1 MRTLVFS
8 ALVSIASCLAG
19 CGAGFTVQQP
29 TDFVSLDDGSTHARG
44 YALRATSADGVV
56 MGVRALENDRHGSAD
71 FWVEAIRN
79 RLRRDQGYALVSEA
93 DVTAATGER
102 GHQMRFGHDD
112 GGHPYV
118 YWVTVFVT
126 HDRIF
131 VVEAGGRRDRFEPAT
146 GEIET
151 ALSSFRID

>member
-1 MRTLVFS
+1 MRTLSIAV
-8 ALVSIASCLAG
+8 LVSCLTG

-29 TDFVSLDDGSTHARG
+29 GDFVSLDDASTHARG

-56 MGVRALENDRHGSAD
+56 MGVRTLDNDRHGSAD

-79 RLRRDQGYALVSEA
+79 RLRRDQGYALLSEA
-93 DVTAATGER
+93 DITAASGET

-112 GGHPYV
+112 GGRPYT
-118 YWVTVFVT
+118 YWVSVFVT

-151 ALSSFRID
+151 ALATFRID

>member
-1 MRTLVFS
+1 MRFGL
-8 ALVSIASCLAG
+8 ALALFMLAG
-19 CGAGFTVQQP
+19 CNAGFHVQAP
-29 TDFVSLDDGSTHARG
+29 TDFVSLDDAITHGRG

-56 MGVRALENDRHGSAD
+56 MGVRTLNNDRHGSTD

-79 RLRRDQGYALVSEA
+79 RLRRDQGYALVSES
-93 DVTAATGER
+93 DVHAATGQD

-112 GGHPYV
+112 GGHPYT

-146 GEIET
+146 GAVET
-151 ALSSFRID
+151 SIGTFAID

>member
-1 MRTLVFS
+1 MRALALTL
-8 ALVSIASCLAG
+8 ALTLAG
-19 CGAGFTVQQP
+19 CGSGFTVHAP
-29 TDFVSLDDGSTHARG
+29 DDFVSLDDSSTHARG

-56 MGVRALENDRHGSAD
+56 MGVRTLENDRHGSSD

-79 RLRRDQGYALVSEA
+79 RLRRDQGYALTSEA
-93 DVTAATGER
+93 DVSAASGEH

-112 GGHPYV
+112 AGRPYV

-126 HDRIF
+126 HDHIF

-146 GEIET
+146 SQVEASLAT
-151 ALSSFRID
+151 FRID

>member
-1 MRTLVFS
+1 MIRVTLFV
-8 ALVSIASCLAG
+8 LLLAG
-19 CGAGFTVQQP
+19 CGAGFTVDAP
-29 TDFVSLDDGSTHARG
+29 RDFVSLDDASSHYRG

-56 MGVRALENDRHGSAD
+56 MGVRALQNDRHGSSE

-79 RLRRDQGYALVSEA
+79 RLRRDQGYALTSESE
-93 DVTAATGER
+93 VHAATGET

-126 HDRIF
+126 HERIF

-146 GEIET
+146 ASVET
-151 ALSSFRID
+151 ALGTFRID